1 MENYFTDDI
10 VDDSSANLYDD
21 SSALTDSF
29 GLPTARK
36 ISRDS
41 FATPEFDVDSF
52 LTSHHHY
59 QTLEDIQ
66 EQLSHWSEVLEK
78 ELVDLINLDY
88 SKFVG
93 LGESL
98 NQGRPKVKDMEVET
112 LAFQN
117 EVKKIQSKLKNDE
130 SEIKDLFTKKKQ
142 ILGLEVSLKTH

>member
-1 MENYFTDDI
+1 M
-10 VDDSSANLYDD
+10 
-21 SSALTDSF
+21 
-29 GLPTARK
+29 
-36 ISRDS
+36 
-41 FATPEFDVDSF
+41 
-52 LTSHHHY
+52 
-59 QTLEDIQ
+59 
-66 EQLSHWSEVLEK
+66 SHWSEVLEK

-130 SEIKDLFTKKKQ
+130 SEIKDLFTKRNKF
-142 ILGLEVSLKTH
+142 LG